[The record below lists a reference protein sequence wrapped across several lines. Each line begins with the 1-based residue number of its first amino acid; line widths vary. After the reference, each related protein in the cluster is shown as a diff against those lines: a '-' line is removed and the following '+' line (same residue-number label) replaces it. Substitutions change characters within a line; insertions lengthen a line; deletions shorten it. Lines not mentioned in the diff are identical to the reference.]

1 MTNRRFSAVIMGVF
15 ATALAACSPGYMKAS
30 ELESKHQGPADCEA
44 RCVELGMRMGALVLV
59 SDTLPGCV
67 CQPTPAAAPPAA
79 VPPAAAPPTAVP
91 PAAAPPPTAPAPPV
105 PPPAVPG
112 VPPTN
117 PGPAAPISDA
127 SQQGASAA
135 TASYV
140 VATMAAAAA
149 ARANQTELQRRT
161 QQSYVPK

>member
-1 MTNRRFSAVIMGVF
+1 MTNRRFLTVIMGVF

-67 CQPTPAAAPPAA
+67 CQPTPAVAPPTVAPPAAPPAA
-79 VPPAAAPPTAVP
+79 APTPTGPSTVP
-91 PAAAPPPTAPAPPV
+91 APAPSGI
-105 PPPAVPG
+105 PPA
-112 VPPTN
+112 N
-117 PGPAAPISDA
+117 PAPAAPISDA

>member
-1 MTNRRFSAVIMGVF
+1 MTKRRSFAVIMGVF

-67 CQPTPAAAPPAA
+67 CQPTAAAPPVPAPPAA
-79 VPPAAAPPTAVP
+79 VPA
-91 PAAAPPPTAPAPPV
+91 PTAPAPVPTPAPPGAPPV
-105 PPPAVPG
+105 NPA
-112 VPPTN
+112 PT
-117 PGPAAPISDA
+117 PISDA

-149 ARANQTELQRRT
+149 ARANQTEQQRRL
-161 QQSYVPK
+161 QQSWVPK

>member
-1 MTNRRFSAVIMGVF
+1 MTKRLFFAAIMGVF

-30 ELESKHQGPADCEA
+30 ELESKHQGPADCQA

-67 CQPTPAAAPPAA
+67 CQPAPAAGPPVPAPPAAAPPAA
-79 VPPAAAPPTAVP
+79 APP
-91 PAAAPPPTAPAPPV
+91 APAPN
-105 PPPAVPG
+105 PPPALPG
-112 VPPTN
+112 GPPAN

-149 ARANQTELQRRT
+149 ARANQTEQQRRT

>member
-1 MTNRRFSAVIMGVF
+1 MTNQRFLAAIAGVF
-15 ATALAACSPGYMKAS
+15 ATGLAACSPGYMKAS

-67 CQPTPAAAPPAA
+67 CQPQPAAPPAPPAA
-79 VPPAAAPPTAVP
+79 VGAPGV
-91 PAAAPPPTAPAPPV
+91 
-105 PPPAVPG
+105 PPAVPPPP
-112 VPPTN
+112 VPAPPGSPT
-117 PGPAAPISDA
+117 PTSEQSAPTPTSDA
-127 SQQGASAA
+127 SRQGASAA

-149 ARANQTELQRRT
+149 ARANQTDQQRRA
-161 QQSYVPK
+161 QQSYIPK

>member
-1 MTNRRFSAVIMGVF
+1 MTNQRFFLAITGVF
-15 ATALAACSPGYMKAS
+15 ATALVACSPGYMKAS
-30 ELESKHQGPADCEA
+30 ELESKHQGPSDCEA

-67 CQPTPAAAPPAA
+67 CQPVPAAPGAAPAPPAPPALPPQPAPPAA
-79 VPPAAAPPTAVP
+79 SAPPG
-91 PAAAPPPTAPAPPV
+91 APNPAPPASAPV
-105 PPPAVPG
+105 PV
-112 VPPTN
+112 
-117 PGPAAPISDA
+117 SDA

-149 ARANQTELQRRT
+149 ARSNQVDQQRRA
-161 QQSYVPK
+161 QQSYLPK